1 MVHSLKVHT
10 FCYQKPEAWSR
21 VQGTTNFCCSSSW
34 RESPG
39 DKMDGIDIQRKVVE
53 AQDGGKTRNS
63 VSIEKGPRFW

>member
-1 MVHSLKVHT
+1 MVHSLNVHT

-21 VQGTTNFCCSSSW
+21 VQGATNFCCSSSW

-39 DKMDGIDIQRKVVE
+39 DKIYGIDMQRKVVE

-63 VSIEKGPRFW
+63 VITGKGPRFW